1 MSRSTKAHPST
12 TARDPIGAPRVHL
25 PSEAAQRLNIS
36 TSMLRKLTLCGA
48 IGHVRLGVG
57 DQRHRIGYTEAQI
70 VDFIAARTVPAVEV
84 VPTPAPAVPVKT
96 AKRRATRG
104 DPDARAAAS
113 RMLDKALAAGSV
125 AEWGRS

>member
-1 MSRSTKAHPST
+1 
-12 TARDPIGAPRVHL
+12 
-25 PSEAAQRLNIS
+25 
-36 TSMLRKLTLCGA
+36 MLRKLTLCGA
-48 IGHVRLGVG
+48 IGHVRLGAG

-84 VPTPAPAVPVKT
+84 VPTSGPAVPAKK

-104 DPDARAAAS
+104 DPDAGAAAS
-113 RMLDKALAAGSV
+113 RMLDNALASGSV